1 MQAVIFPT
9 ENDLKPVPESRTQ
22 RVLRVVTFAAWLGAV
37 GLAASTAFS
46 SPSLPNLV
54 TGTAFVLLFA
64 AINVQW
70 LVAAWA
76 RGKSWRRF
84 TSKIL
89 GSAYI
94 SELYGLPNRNYLL
107 AELRREISASRS
119 QNTPFTLLQI
129 SFDTLAEI
137 QERRGE
143 DFGRRAITA
152 MAELLRRITRDSD
165 FIAYLGEGRFV
176 VILNECTESQ
186 AHSYLRRVPGSI
198 AVSDGRKM
206 YEVPVTARVYEYDM
220 ESIYATDV
228 LAEVEHARPMTRREE
243 RNLVTEAA

>member
-9 ENDLKPVPESRTQ
+9 ENDLKPAPETRKQ
-22 RVLRVVTFAAWLGAV
+22 RILRVITLVAWLGVLVLIA
-37 GLAASTAFS
+37 LTAFT
-46 SPSLPNLV
+46 SPTVPNIV
-54 TGTAFVLLFA
+54 TGSAFVLLFA

-76 RGKSWRRF
+76 RGKHWRRF
-84 TSKIL
+84 TSKML

-107 AELRREISASRS
+107 AELRREIAASRS
-119 QNTPFTLLQI
+119 QGTPFTLLQI
-129 SFDTLAEI
+129 SFDTLAEVK
-137 QERRGE
+137 ERRGE
-143 DFGRRAITA
+143 EFCRRAIAA

-165 FIAYLGEGRFV
+165 FIGYLGEGRFV
-176 VILNECTESQ
+176 VILNECTEEH
-186 AHSYLRRVPGSI
+186 AHSYLKRVPGSI

-206 YEVPVTARVYEYDM
+206 YEVPVAARLYEYDM

-228 LAEVEHARPMTRREE
+228 LAEVEHARPMTRREQ

>member
-9 ENDLKPVPESRTQ
+9 ESDLKPPPETRKQ
-22 RVLRVVTFAAWLGAV
+22 RIVRIVTLAAWFGAV
-37 GLAASTAFS
+37 LFTALTAFT
-46 SPSLPNLV
+46 SPTAPNIV

-70 LVAAWA
+70 LISAWA
-76 RGKSWRRF
+76 RGRHWRRF
-84 TSKIL
+84 TSKML

-119 QNTPFTLLQI
+119 QGTPFTLLQV
-129 SFDTLAEI
+129 SFDTLAEVR
-137 QERRGE
+137 ERRGE

-176 VILNECTESQ
+176 VILNECTEEH
-186 AHSYLRRVPGSI
+186 AHSYLKRVPGSI

-206 YEVPVTARVYEYDM
+206 YEVPVTARLYQYDM

-228 LAEVEHARPMTRREE
+228 LAEVEHARPMTRREQ